1 MGMEPLLS
9 IKVKGLDALQALTI
23 KGPGLGALK
32 VKGLGA
38 LGARGV
44 ELETL
49 RLGSA
54 KAAKGFTLRAVELEG
69 AKLATTSKG
78 TVLTATGI
86 DHGCELLT
94 IKGAKTAA
102 ASTKAI
108 GAASGAT
115 AVKLKVAGTAAKG
128 AVCAAPCASGT
139 IWSGTGWSLGLG
151 LGLGAWGPVLFLG
164 TAGLV
169 ATGIYLYRR
178 NRELEAED
186 RAAEGLGDIPF
197 TG

>member
-1 MGMEPLLS
+1 
-9 IKVKGLDALQALTI
+9 
-23 KGPGLGALK
+23 
-32 VKGLGA
+32 

-44 ELETL
+44 EFETL
-49 RLGSA
+49 RLGTA
-54 KAAKGFTLRAVELEG
+54 KAAQGATMRAVELEG

-86 DHGCELLT
+86 DRGCELLT
-94 IKGAKTAA
+94 IKGTKAAA
-102 ASTKAI
+102 ASGATKTI
-108 GAASGAT
+108 VASKGAT
-115 AVKLKVAGTAAKG
+115 AVKLKVAGAAAKG
-128 AVCAAPCASGT
+128 AACATPCASGT
-139 IWSGTGWSLGLG
+139 LWSGTGLSLGLG

-186 RAAEGLGDIPF
+186 LAAEGLGDVAF